1 MEEAKNS
8 LNEKMSTRTDAETL
22 AASAAPAEGA
32 PAASEDAATA
42 TAAATAESDAPTP
55 AMSRQTSRGMLSR
68 SASRR
73 AARLQE
79 HQHKPFQQLLF
90 LVRDWQNF
98 EKEYNEGDSHEDFVQ
113 IQEEMR
119 TYLGEV
125 LRSRNLSDLKST
137 REQITRCFEKL
148 DCFLLPHPGKSFSQ
162 YIGLKS
168 M

>member
-32 PAASEDAATA
+32 PAPTEEASASVS
-42 TAAATAESDAPTP
+42 TAESDAPTP
-55 AMSRQTSRGMLSR
+55 VMSRQSSRGMLNR

-98 EKEYNEGDSHEDFVQ
+98 EKEFNEGDSHEDFVQ

-148 DCFLLPHPGKSFSQ
+148 DCFLLPHPGKLFFLV
-162 YIGLKS
+162 I
-168 M
+168 